1 MKEKRKEMKERMK
14 GREREGRKGER
25 NEYDL
30 RRGLTQK
37 YVMGYVLLS
46 AS

>member
-14 GREREGRKGER
+14 GREEGRK
-25 NEYDL
+25 
-30 RRGLTQK
+30 RREMNMISGGLTQK
-37 YVMGYVLLS
+37 YVYGYVLLS